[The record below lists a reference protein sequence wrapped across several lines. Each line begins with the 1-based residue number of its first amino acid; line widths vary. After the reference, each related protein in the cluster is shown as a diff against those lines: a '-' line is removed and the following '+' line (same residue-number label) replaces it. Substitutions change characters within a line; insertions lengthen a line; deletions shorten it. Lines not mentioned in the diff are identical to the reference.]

1 MVRDRVEEKGWQ
13 HLSDISLLAI
23 FSGFDWITGL
33 MEAPA
38 LETQL
43 DANSFASPVPLNF
56 TPDAPFLPQ
65 RSQCPGK
72 WLGTGTGICWIT
84 HPNLQT
90 PGYNVDNILGS
101 SQEN

>member
-1 MVRDRVEEKGWQ
+1 MNNEKTVRNTHMVRDRVEEKGWQ

-23 FSGFDWITGL
+23 FSGFDWIAGL

-56 TPDAPFLPQ
+56 TPHALPATTLPMSWQ
-65 RSQCPGK
+65 VAWDRHRNM
-72 WLGTGTGICWIT
+72 LDY
-84 HPNLQT
+84 T
-90 PGYNVDNILGS
+90 PELTDPRI
-101 SQEN
+101 